1 MLRITVLASLERQT
15 SLTVVGRLVL
25 LAGRLARDCALFT
38 DMLFTLPPKGGTL
51 FSRDLN
57 PSYPPYVPPFD
68 KREDIRLSLML
79 SEFHPL
85 LLTKGGAKGSCPPDG
100 GQALPGSHFEEKRPP
115 GGGLPIDPGNK
126 GQSDFNAE
134 RAFA

>member
-25 LAGRLARDCALFT
+25 LARRLARDCALFT
-38 DMLFTLPPKGGTL
+38 DRLFTLPPKGGTL
-51 FSRDLN
+51 FSRDKH
-57 PSYPPYVPPFD
+57 SYPPYVPPFD

-100 GQALPGSHFEEKRPP
+100 GQALPGSH
-115 GGGLPIDPGNK
+115 LDVA
-126 GQSDFNAE
+126 AE
-134 RAFA
+134 RRHFV